1 MQKPDQA
8 KFYSATND
16 DLLEGIES
24 AMSNIAEAME
34 NLKGIREYDG
44 YFNALGSLYDEMKP
58 DFDMYEE
65 IAAREYDAEQEA
77 LRREYWRSV
86 V

>member
-16 DLLEGIES
+16 DLLNGIES

-44 YFNALGSLYDEMKP
+44 YFNALGDLYDEMKP

-65 IAAREYDAEQEA
+65 IASREYDAEQEA

-86 V
+86 I

>member
-24 AMSNIAEAME
+24 AMRSIAEAME

-44 YFNALGSLYDEMKP
+44 YFNALGDLYDEMKP

>member
-24 AMSNIAEAME
+24 AMGSIAEAME

-44 YFNALGSLYDEMKP
+44 YFNALGDLYDEMKP

-65 IAAREYDAEQEA
+65 IADREYDAEQEA

-86 V
+86 I

>member
-16 DLLEGIES
+16 DLLNGIES

-58 DFDMYEE
+58 DFDTYEE
-65 IAAREYDAEQEA
+65 IAAREYDAEQDA